1 MYQITEIQD
10 VSRPICKRFVA
21 HVVVDKKNKTA
32 IKRMIED
39 ATNEVRAEK
48 KPAHIVWLYVWH
60 KGKLKCRTMWVDK
73 TFNEAPL
80 PKPLD
85 FNDSQGDIGIMWLK

>member
-10 VSRPICKRFVA
+10 VSRPICKRYIGHVA
-21 HVVVDKKNKTA
+21 VDKKNKTA
-32 IKRMIED
+32 IKRMIEN
-39 ATNEVRAEK
+39 ATNEVRKEK
-48 KPAHIVWLYVWH
+48 EIAHVVWLYVWL

-73 TFNEAPL
+73 TFDEAPL

-85 FNDSQGDIGIMWLK
+85 FNDHQGDIGVMWI